1 MCVIP
6 LLQMGRAAATTSA
19 ATAAA
24 TITAGTETA
33 TAAEAA
39 CCDLFPTKIC
49 VFLICAAHLSNL
61 FWNQGALAGVS
72 DGCISTPLSYQSAQ
86 RSMMTDKGSV
96 PAAFTYCKFN

>member
-1 MCVIP
+1 
-6 LLQMGRAAATTSA
+6 MGRAAATAALTSASAATA

-39 CCDLFPTKIC
+39 CCDLFPTEIC

-72 DGCISTPLSYQSAQ
+72 DGCIFTPSSYQSAQ
-86 RSMMTDKGSV
+86 RSMMTDKGSI
-96 PAAFTYCKFN
+96 PAAFPYSKFN